1 VTAGAL
7 FRAAMV
13 MAGVVLF
20 AALVAGLADWRFE
33 VVFAVVTL
41 ALVMDLD
48 RRLEAEV
55 TP

>member
-1 VTAGAL
+1 VTAAAL
-7 FRAAMV
+7 FRATMA

-33 VVFAVVTL
+33 VVFALVTL
-41 ALVMDLD
+41 ALVIDLD

>member
-1 VTAGAL
+1 MTAAAL

-20 AALVAGLADWRFE
+20 AALVAGLAGWRFE
-33 VVFAVVTL
+33 IVLSVMTL